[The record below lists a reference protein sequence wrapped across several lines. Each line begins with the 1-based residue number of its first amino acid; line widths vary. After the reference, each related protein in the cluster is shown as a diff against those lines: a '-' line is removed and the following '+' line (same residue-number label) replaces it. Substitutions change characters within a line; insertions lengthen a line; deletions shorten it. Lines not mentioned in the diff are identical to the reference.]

1 MEDSNKREK
10 RVLHISKYYYPYLG
24 GTESVCQDI
33 VEGLKEYEN
42 RVICFNDSNRTVC
55 CEING
60 IQILRIGC
68 FMKVASQ
75 SCSLFYYYYL
85 KRNIQSWQPD
95 IIHFHHPNP
104 FVAFLLVRLIP
115 ANTKLIVHWH
125 LDITKQKYIY
135 PLVKR
140 NERRLLER
148 ADSVIVTSPQYRDAS
163 LPLKPF
169 LQKVKV
175 VANGINIHRFDLQ
188 CNDEMRIKDIH
199 KKYHYKRL
207 IFFVGRHVEYKGLR
221 YLIEAE
227 KYVTTDC
234 HIVIAGQGP
243 LTEELKAKA
252 NLGRVSFVGRLS
264 NDDLRCYL
272 HAADVFAFPSITKNE
287 AFGLAL
293 AEAMYCRCP
302 DVTFYIEGSGV
313 NWVSLNGVTG
323 IEVDN
328 SDSKK
333 YASAIDK
340 LLRDDLLRKQ
350 YADAARKRVVEY
362 FTIEKEQEAAN
373 EIYKQL

>member
-10 RVLHISKYYYPYLG
+10 RVLHISKYYYQYLG

-207 IFFVGRHVEYKGLR
+207 MFFVGRHVEYKGLR

-302 DVTFYIEGSGV
+302 AVTFYIEGSGV

>member
-1 MEDSNKREK
+1 MEDSRKK

-42 RVICFNDSNRTVC
+42 RVICFNDSNRTIC
-55 CEING
+55 SEING
-60 IQILRIGC
+60 IQVLRIGC

-75 SCSLFYYYYL
+75 SFSLPYYYDL
-85 KRNIQSWQPD
+85 KRNMQSWQPD

-104 FVAFLLVRLIP
+104 FVAFLLLRLIP
-115 ANTKLIVHWH
+115 ASTKLIIHWH
-125 LDITKQKYIY
+125 LDITKQKYVY
-135 PLVKR
+135 PLIRK
-140 NERRLLER
+140 NERKLLER
-148 ADSVIVTSPQYRDAS
+148 ADSIVVTSPQYKDAS

-175 VANGINIHRFDLQ
+175 IANGINIHRLELQ
-188 CNDEMRIKDIH
+188 DDDEMRIKNIR
-199 KKYHYKRL
+199 KKYNNKKL
-207 IFFVGRHVEYKGLR
+207 IFFIGRHVEYKGLR

-227 KYVTTDC
+227 KYIATDC
-234 HIVIAGQGP
+234 YIVIAGQGP
-243 LTEELKAKA
+243 LTEGLKAKA
-252 NLGRVSFVGRLS
+252 NLERVIFVGRLN

-272 HAADVFAFPSITKNE
+272 HVADVFAFPSITKNE

-293 AEAMYCRCP
+293 AEAMYCGCP
-302 DVTFYIEGSGV
+302 AVTFHIEGSGV

-323 IEVDN
+323 IEVAN

-340 LLRDDLLRKQ
+340 LLEDDSLRKQ
-350 YADAARKRVVEY
+350 YANAARKRVIEY
-362 FTIEKEQEAAN
+362 FTVEKEQEAAN

>member
-95 IIHFHHPNP
+95 SIHFQDPNP
-104 FVAFLLVRLIP
+104 FVAFLMAKLIP

-302 DVTFYIEGSGV
+302 AVTFYIEGSGV

>member
-293 AEAMYCRCP
+293 AEAM
-302 DVTFYIEGSGV
+302 
-313 NWVSLNGVTG
+313 
-323 IEVDN
+323 
-328 SDSKK
+328 
-333 YASAIDK
+333 
-340 LLRDDLLRKQ
+340 
-350 YADAARKRVVEY
+350 
-362 FTIEKEQEAAN
+362 
-373 EIYKQL
+373 

>member
-33 VEGLKEYEN
+33 VEGLKEYES

-302 DVTFYIEGSGV
+302 AVTFYIEGSGV

>member
-42 RVICFNDSNRTVC
+42 RVICFNDSNRAVC

-302 DVTFYIEGSGV
+302 AVTFYIEGSGV

>member
-1 MEDSNKREK
+1 MEDSRKK

-42 RVICFNDSNRTVC
+42 RVICFNDSNRTIC

-60 IQILRIGC
+60 IQVLRIGC

-104 FVAFLLVRLIP
+104 FVAFLLTRLIP
-115 ANTKLIVHWH
+115 ATTKLIVHWH

-135 PLVKR
+135 PLVKGS
-140 NERRLLER
+140 ERRLLER
-148 ADSVIVTSPQYRDAS
+148 ADSIIVTSPQYRDAS

-302 DVTFYIEGSGV
+302 AVTFHIEGSGV

-362 FTIEKEQEAAN
+362 FTIGKEQEAAN
-373 EIYKQL
+373 ETYKQL

>member
-1 MEDSNKREK
+1 MKDSEK
-10 RVLHISKYYYPYLG
+10 KGKKVLHISKYYYPYLG

-33 VEGLKEYEN
+33 VEGLKEYDN
-42 RVICFNDSNRTVC
+42 RVICFNDSNQTIC
-55 CEING
+55 SEING
-60 IQILRIGC
+60 IQVLRIGC

-75 SCSLFYYYYL
+75 SFSFLYYSYL

-104 FVAFLLVRLIP
+104 FVAFLLIRLIP
-115 ANTKLIVHWH
+115 ASTKLIVHWH

-135 PLVKR
+135 PLVR
-140 NERRLLER
+140 GNERKLLER
-148 ADSVIVTSPQYRDAS
+148 ADSIIVTSSKYRDAS

-175 VANGINIHRFDLQ
+175 VANGINVHRLELQ
-188 CNDEMRIKDIH
+188 DNDEMIIKDIR
-199 KKYHYKRL
+199 KKYHNKKL
-207 IFFVGRHVEYKGLR
+207 IFFIGRHVEYTGLR

-227 KYVTTDC
+227 KYITTDC

-252 NLGRVSFVGRLS
+252 NLERVSFVGRLS
-264 NDDLRCYL
+264 NDELRCYL

-302 DVTFYIEGSGV
+302 AVTFHIEGSGV

-333 YASAIDK
+333 YASAIDT
-340 LLRDDLLRKQ
+340 LLKDDSLRKQ
-350 YADAARKRVVEY
+350 YADAARKRVIEY

-373 EIYKQL
+373 ELYKLL

>member
-24 GTESVCQDI
+24 STESVCQDI

-302 DVTFYIEGSGV
+302 AVTFYIEGSGV

>member
-302 DVTFYIEGSGV
+302 AVTFYIEGSGG

>member
-302 DVTFYIEGSGV
+302 AVTFYMKDRGLIGSH
-313 NWVSLNGVTG
+313 
-323 IEVDN
+323 
-328 SDSKK
+328 
-333 YASAIDK
+333 
-340 LLRDDLLRKQ
+340 
-350 YADAARKRVVEY
+350 
-362 FTIEKEQEAAN
+362 
-373 EIYKQL
+373 

>member
-302 DVTFYIEGSGV
+302 AVTFYIEGSGV

-362 FTIEKEQEAAN
+362 FTIEKEQEVAN

>member
-264 NDDLRCYL
+264 NDNLRCYL

-302 DVTFYIEGSGV
+302 AVTFYIEGSGV

>member
-302 DVTFYIEGSGV
+302 AVTFYIEGSGV
-313 NWVSLNGVTG
+313 NWVSLNGATG

>member
-10 RVLHISKYYYPYLG
+10 RVLHISKYCYPYLG

-302 DVTFYIEGSGV
+302 AVTFYIEGSGV

>member
-68 FMKVASQ
+68 FMKVSSQ
-75 SCSLFYYYYL
+75 SCSLCYYYYL

-302 DVTFYIEGSGV
+302 VVTFYIEGSGV

>member
-1 MEDSNKREK
+1 M
-10 RVLHISKYYYPYLG
+10 
-24 GTESVCQDI
+24 
-33 VEGLKEYEN
+33 
-42 RVICFNDSNRTVC
+42 CFNDSNRTIC
-55 CEING
+55 IEIKG
-60 IQILRIGC
+60 IQVLRIGC

-75 SCSLFYYYYL
+75 SFSLPYYYYL

-104 FVAFLLVRLIP
+104 FVAFLLLRLIP
-115 ANTKLIVHWH
+115 ASTKLIIHWH
-125 LDITKQKYIY
+125 LDITKQKYVY
-135 PLVKR
+135 PLIRR
-140 NERRLLER
+140 NERKLLER
-148 ADSVIVTSPQYRDAS
+148 ADSIVVTSPQYKDAS

-175 VANGINIHRFDLQ
+175 IANGINIHRLELQ
-188 CNDEMRIKDIH
+188 DDDEVRIKNIR
-199 KKYHYKRL
+199 KKYNNKKL
-207 IFFVGRHVEYKGLR
+207 IFFIGRHVEYKGLK

-227 KYVTTDC
+227 KYIATDC
-234 HIVIAGQGP
+234 YIVIAGQGP

-252 NLGRVSFVGRLS
+252 NLERVIFVGRLN

-272 HAADVFAFPSITKNE
+272 HVADVFAFPSITKNE

-293 AEAMYCRCP
+293 AEAMYCGCP
-302 DVTFYIEGSGV
+302 AVTFHIEGSGV

-323 IEVDN
+323 IEVAN

-340 LLRDDLLRKQ
+340 LLEDDSLRKQ
-350 YADAARKRVVEY
+350 YANAARKRVIEH

>member
-33 VEGLKEYEN
+33 VEGLKEYDN

-302 DVTFYIEGSGV
+302 AVTFYIEGSGV

>member
-135 PLVKR
+135 PLVNR

-302 DVTFYIEGSGV
+302 AVTFYIEGSGV

>member
-148 ADSVIVTSPQYRDAS
+148 ADIVTSPQYRDAS

-302 DVTFYIEGSGV
+302 AVTFYIEGSGV

>member
-302 DVTFYIEGSGV
+302 GVTFYIEGSGV

>member
-1 MEDSNKREK
+1 MGDSNKREK

-302 DVTFYIEGSGV
+302 AVTFYIEGSGV

>member
-188 CNDEMRIKDIH
+188 CNDEMRIKDVH

-302 DVTFYIEGSGV
+302 AVTFYIEGSGV

>member
-1 MEDSNKREK
+1 MEDSRKK

-55 CEING
+55 SKING
-60 IQILRIGC
+60 IQVLRIGC
-68 FMKVASQ
+68 FIKVASQ
-75 SCSLFYYYYL
+75 SCSLLYYYYL

-95 IIHFHHPNP
+95 IVHFHHPNP

-115 ANTKLIVHWH
+115 ASTKLIIHWH

-135 PLVKR
+135 QLVR
-140 NERRLLER
+140 GNEHQLLER
-148 ADSVIVTSPQYRDAS
+148 ADSIIVTSSQYRDAS

-175 VANGINIHRFDLQ
+175 MANGINIHRLDLQ
-188 CNDEMRIKDIH
+188 CNDKMRIKDIH
-199 KKYHYKRL
+199 KKYHNKRL

-252 NLGRVSFVGRLS
+252 NLERVSFVGRLS

-302 DVTFYIEGSGV
+302 AVTFHIEGSGV
-313 NWVSLNGVTG
+313 NWVSLSGVTG

-340 LLRDDLLRKQ
+340 LLQDDLLRKQ
-350 YADAARKRVVEY
+350 YADAARRRVVEC
-362 FTIEKEQEAAN
+362 FTIGKEQEAAN

>member
-104 FVAFLLVRLIP
+104 FVAFLLIRLIP

-302 DVTFYIEGSGV
+302 AVTFYIEGSGV

>member
-85 KRNIQSWQPD
+85 KRKIQSWQPD

-302 DVTFYIEGSGV
+302 AVTFYIEGSGV

>member
-95 IIHFHHPNP
+95 IVHFHHPNP

-302 DVTFYIEGSGV
+302 AVTFYIEGSGV

>member
-1 MEDSNKREK
+1 MEDSRKK

-33 VEGLKEYEN
+33 VEGLKEYKN
-42 RVICFNDSNRTVC
+42 RVICFNDSNRTIC
-55 CEING
+55 SEING
-60 IQILRIGC
+60 IQVLRIGC

-75 SCSLFYYYYL
+75 SFSLPYYYYL

-104 FVAFLLVRLIP
+104 FVAFLLLRLIP
-115 ANTKLIVHWH
+115 ASTKLIIHWH
-125 LDITKQKYIY
+125 LDITKQKYVY
-135 PLVKR
+135 PLIRR
-140 NERRLLER
+140 NERKLLER
-148 ADSVIVTSPQYRDAS
+148 ADSIVVTSPQYKDAS

-175 VANGINIHRFDLQ
+175 IANGINIHRLELQ
-188 CNDEMRIKDIH
+188 DDDEVRIKNIR
-199 KKYHYKRL
+199 KKYNNKKL
-207 IFFVGRHVEYKGLR
+207 IFFIGRHVEYKGLK

-227 KYVTTDC
+227 KYIATDC
-234 HIVIAGQGP
+234 YIVIAGQGP

-252 NLGRVSFVGRLS
+252 NLERVIFVGRLN

-272 HAADVFAFPSITKNE
+272 HVADVFAFPSITKNE

-293 AEAMYCRCP
+293 AEAMYCGCP
-302 DVTFYIEGSGV
+302 AVTFHIEGSGV

-323 IEVDN
+323 IEVAN

-340 LLRDDLLRKQ
+340 LLEDDSLRKQ
-350 YADAARKRVVEY
+350 YANAARKRVIEH

>member
-104 FVAFLLVRLIP
+104 FVAFLLVP

-302 DVTFYIEGSGV
+302 AVTFYIEGSGV

>member
-302 DVTFYIEGSGV
+302 AVTFYIEGSGV

-328 SDSKK
+328 SDSKT

-362 FTIEKEQEAAN
+362 FTIEKEQEVAN

>member
-302 DVTFYIEGSGV
+302 AVTFYIEGSGV

-333 YASAIDK
+333 YASTIDK

>member
-302 DVTFYIEGSGV
+302 AVTFYIEGSGV